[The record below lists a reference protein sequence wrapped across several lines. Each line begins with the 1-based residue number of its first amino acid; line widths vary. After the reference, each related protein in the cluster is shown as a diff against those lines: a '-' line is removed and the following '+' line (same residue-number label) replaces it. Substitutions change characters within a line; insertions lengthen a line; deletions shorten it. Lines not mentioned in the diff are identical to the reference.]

1 MGKNETKNYVG
12 GSGMDDMELDERD
25 IQLMEESRKEGK
37 KKLFIALGAIVLA
50 VIVVVIYIVVRKN
63 MTGKSESEDLIK
75 TYMEGLEEA
84 DLDKVESVMDPD
96 TIDSDSSKDLV
107 TVFQTYKENNI
118 EYTVSYTVGSE
129 MCIRDSSYTMGDGHV
144 AESSDL
150 AAVSSTVYGKT
161 QKEAG
166 ISKGYVIPVTG
177 KIMMTF
183 QGQTSPYDLDMDII
197 CYEKDGEW
205 YLGGTVMTT
214 GDTTTDDTT
223 E

>member
-50 VIVVVIYIVVRKN
+50 VIVVVIYIVARKN

-96 TIDSDSSKDLV
+96 TIDSDSLKNLV

-118 EYTVSYTVGSE
+118 EYTV
-129 MCIRDSSYTMGDGHV
+129 SYTMGDGHV

>member
-37 KKLFIALGAIVLA
+37 KQLFIALGAIVLA
-50 VIVVVIYIVVRKN
+50 VIVVVIYIVVKKN
-63 MTGKSESEDLIK
+63 MTGKSESEELIK

-118 EYTVSYTVGSE
+118 EYTVSYT
-129 MCIRDSSYTMGDGHV
+129 MGDGHV
-144 AESSDL
+144 AESGDL

-177 KIMMTF
+177 TIMMTF

>member
-118 EYTVSYTVGSE
+118 EYTVSYT
-129 MCIRDSSYTMGDGHV
+129 MGDGHV
-144 AESSDL
+144 A
-150 AAVSSTVYGKT
+150 
-161 QKEAG
+161 
-166 ISKGYVIPVTG
+166 
-177 KIMMTF
+177 
-183 QGQTSPYDLDMDII
+183 
-197 CYEKDGEW
+197 
-205 YLGGTVMTT
+205 
-214 GDTTTDDTT
+214 
-223 E
+223 

>member
-63 MTGKSESEDLIK
+63 MTGKSESEELIK

-118 EYTVSYTVGSE
+118 EYTVG
-129 MCIRDSSYTMGDGHV
+129 YTMGDGHV
-144 AESSDL
+144 AESGDL

-177 KIMMTF
+177 TIMMTF

>member
-63 MTGKSESEDLIK
+63 MTGKSESEELIK

-118 EYTVSYTVGSE
+118 EYTVSYT
-129 MCIRDSSYTMGDGHV
+129 MGDGHV
-144 AESSDL
+144 AESGDL

-161 QKEAG
+161 QK
-166 ISKGYVIPVTG
+166 KQVY
-177 KIMMTF
+177 
-183 QGQTSPYDLDMDII
+183 QR
-197 CYEKDGEW
+197 
-205 YLGGTVMTT
+205 VMSFRLP
-214 GDTTTDDTT
+214 
-223 E
+223 ER

>member
-63 MTGKSESEDLIK
+63 MTGKSESEELIK

-118 EYTVSYTVGSE
+118 EYTVSYT
-129 MCIRDSSYTMGDGHV
+129 MGDGHV
-144 AESSDL
+144 AESGDL

-177 KIMMTF
+177 TIMMTF

>member
-50 VIVVVIYIVVRKN
+50 VIVVVIYLVVRKN

-118 EYTVSYTVGSE
+118 EYTVSYT
-129 MCIRDSSYTMGDGHV
+129 MGDGHV

-150 AAVSSTVYGKT
+150 AGSQQHCIWKDPEGSRYIKGLCHSGYRKDNDDIPGSDFTV
-161 QKEAG
+161 
-166 ISKGYVIPVTG
+166 
-177 KIMMTF
+177 
-183 QGQTSPYDLDMDII
+183 
-197 CYEKDGEW
+197 
-205 YLGGTVMTT
+205 
-214 GDTTTDDTT
+214 
-223 E
+223 

>member
-12 GSGMDDMELDERD
+12 GSGMDDMELDDRD

-50 VIVVVIYIVVRKN
+50 VIVVVIYIVARKN

-118 EYTVSYTVGSE
+118 EYTVSYT
-129 MCIRDSSYTMGDGHV
+129 MGDGHV
-144 AESSDL
+144 AESGDL

-177 KIMMTF
+177 TIMMTF

>member
-84 DLDKVESVMDPD
+84 DLDKVESV
-96 TIDSDSSKDLV
+96 KDLV

-118 EYTVSYTVGSE
+118 EYTV
-129 MCIRDSSYTMGDGHV
+129 SYTMGDGHV

>member
-25 IQLMEESRKEGK
+25 IRLMEESRKEGK

-50 VIVVVIYIVVRKN
+50 LIVVVIYIVVRKN
-63 MTGKSESEDLIK
+63 MTGKSESEELIK

-118 EYTVSYTVGSE
+118 EYTVSYT
-129 MCIRDSSYTMGDGHV
+129 MGDGHV
-144 AESSDL
+144 AESGDL

-177 KIMMTF
+177 TIMMTF

>member
-118 EYTVSYTVGSE
+118 EYTVN
-129 MCIRDSSYTMGDGHV
+129 GHV

>member
-118 EYTVSYTVGSE
+118 EYTVSYT
-129 MCIRDSSYTMGDGHV
+129 TGDGHV

>member
-1 MGKNETKNYVG
+1 MEKNETKNYVG

-63 MTGKSESEDLIK
+63 MIGKSESENLIK

-118 EYTVSYTVGSE
+118 EYTVSYT
-129 MCIRDSSYTMGDGHV
+129 MGDGHV
-144 AESSDL
+144 AESGDL

-177 KIMMTF
+177 TIMMTF

>member
-63 MTGKSESEDLIK
+63 MIGKSESENLIK

-96 TIDSDSSKDLV
+96 TIDSDSSNDLV

-118 EYTVSYTVGSE
+118 EYTVSYT
-129 MCIRDSSYTMGDGHV
+129 MGDGHV
-144 AESSDL
+144 AESGDL

-166 ISKGYVIPVTG
+166 ISKGYVISVTG
-177 KIMMTF
+177 TIMMTF

>member
-1 MGKNETKNYVG
+1 
-12 GSGMDDMELDERD
+12 MDDMELDERD

-63 MTGKSESEDLIK
+63 MTGKSESEELIK

-118 EYTVSYTVGSE
+118 EYTVSYT
-129 MCIRDSSYTMGDGHV
+129 MGDGHV
-144 AESSDL
+144 AESGDL
-150 AAVSSTVYGKT
+150 AAVSSTVYGNT

-177 KIMMTF
+177 TIMMTF

>member
-63 MTGKSESEDLIK
+63 MTGKSESENLIK

-118 EYTVSYTVGSE
+118 EYTVSYT
-129 MCIRDSSYTMGDGHV
+129 MGDGHV
-144 AESSDL
+144 AEYGDL

-177 KIMMTF
+177 TIMMTF

>member
-50 VIVVVIYIVVRKN
+50 VIVVVIYIVVKKN
-63 MTGKSESEDLIK
+63 MTGKSESEELIK

-118 EYTVSYTVGSE
+118 EYTVSYT
-129 MCIRDSSYTMGDGHV
+129 MGDGHV
-144 AESSDL
+144 AESGDL
-150 AAVSSTVYGKT
+150 AAVSSTGYGKT

-166 ISKGYVIPVTG
+166 ISKGYVISVTG
-177 KIMMTF
+177 TIMMTF

>member
-63 MTGKSESEDLIK
+63 MTGKSESEELIK

-118 EYTVSYTVGSE
+118 EYTVSYT
-129 MCIRDSSYTMGDGHV
+129 MGDGHV
-144 AESSDL
+144 AEYGDL

-177 KIMMTF
+177 TIMMTF

>member
-12 GSGMDDMELDERD
+12 GSGMDDMELDDRD

-50 VIVVVIYIVVRKN
+50 VIVVVIYIVARKN

-96 TIDSDSSKDLV
+96 TIDSDSSKNLV

-118 EYTVSYTVGSE
+118 EYTVSYT
-129 MCIRDSSYTMGDGHV
+129 MGDGYV

>member
-50 VIVVVIYIVVRKN
+50 VIVVVIYIVVKKN
-63 MTGKSESEDLIK
+63 MTGKSESEELIK

-118 EYTVSYTVGSE
+118 EYTVSYT
-129 MCIRDSSYTMGDGHV
+129 MGDGHV
-144 AESSDL
+144 AESGDL

-161 QKEAG
+161 QKGAG

-177 KIMMTF
+177 TIMMTF

>member
-12 GSGMDDMELDERD
+12 GSGMDEMELDERD

-118 EYTVSYTVGSE
+118 EYTVSYT
-129 MCIRDSSYTMGDGHV
+129 MGDGHV

-150 AAVSSTVYGKT
+150 VAVSSTVYGKT

-214 GDTTTDDTT
+214 GDRTTDDTT

>member
-50 VIVVVIYIVVRKN
+50 VIVVVIYIVVKKN
-63 MTGKSESEDLIK
+63 MTGKSESEELIK

-118 EYTVSYTVGSE
+118 EYTVSYT
-129 MCIRDSSYTMGDGHV
+129 MGDGHV
-144 AESSDL
+144 AESGDL

-177 KIMMTF
+177 KILMTF

>member
-50 VIVVVIYIVVRKN
+50 VIVVVIYIVVKKN
-63 MTGKSESEDLIK
+63 MTGKSESEELIK

-118 EYTVSYTVGSE
+118 EYTVSYT
-129 MCIRDSSYTMGDGHV
+129 MGDGHV
-144 AESSDL
+144 AESGDL

>member
-50 VIVVVIYIVVRKN
+50 VIVVVTYIVVKKN
-63 MTGKSESEDLIK
+63 MTGKSESEELIK

-118 EYTVSYTVGSE
+118 EYTVSYT
-129 MCIRDSSYTMGDGHV
+129 MGDGHV
-144 AESSDL
+144 AESGDL
-150 AAVSSTVYGKT
+150 TAVSRTVYGKT

-177 KIMMTF
+177 TIMMTF

-214 GDTTTDDTT
+214 GDTATDDTT

>member
-107 TVFQTYKENNI
+107 TVFQTYKENI
-118 EYTVSYTVGSE
+118 QAAIPWV
-129 MCIRDSSYTMGDGHV
+129 MGMWQSP
-144 AESSDL
+144 AIWRQS
-150 AAVSSTVYGKT
+150 AALYMERPRRKQVY
-161 QKEAG
+161 QRVM
-166 ISKGYVIPVTG
+166 S
-177 KIMMTF
+177 F
-183 QGQTSPYDLDMDII
+183 QLP
-197 CYEKDGEW
+197 ER
-205 YLGGTVMTT
+205 
-214 GDTTTDDTT
+214 
-223 E
+223 

>member
-50 VIVVVIYIVVRKN
+50 VIVVVIYIVVKKN
-63 MTGKSESEDLIK
+63 MTGKSESEELIK

-118 EYTVSYTVGSE
+118 EYTVSYT
-129 MCIRDSSYTMGDGHV
+129 MGDGHV
-144 AESSDL
+144 AESGDL

-166 ISKGYVIPVTG
+166 ISMGYVIPVTG
-177 KIMMTF
+177 TIMMTF

>member
-118 EYTVSYTVGSE
+118 EYTVSYT
-129 MCIRDSSYTMGDGHV
+129 MGDGHV
-144 AESSDL
+144 AESGDL
-150 AAVSSTVYGKT
+150 AAVSSTVYGNT

-177 KIMMTF
+177 TIMMTF

>member
-63 MTGKSESEDLIK
+63 MTGKSESEELIK

-84 DLDKVESVMDPD
+84 DHDKVESVMDPD

-118 EYTVSYTVGSE
+118 EYTVSYT
-129 MCIRDSSYTMGDGHV
+129 MGDGHV
-144 AESSDL
+144 AESGDL

-177 KIMMTF
+177 TIMMTF

>member
-12 GSGMDDMELDERD
+12 GSGMDDMELDDRD

-50 VIVVVIYIVVRKN
+50 VIVVVIYIVARKN

-96 TIDSDSSKDLV
+96 TIDSDSSKNLV

-118 EYTVSYTVGSE
+118 EYTVSYT
-129 MCIRDSSYTMGDGHV
+129 MGDGHV
-144 AESSDL
+144 AESGDL

>member
-63 MTGKSESEDLIK
+63 MIGKSESENLIK

-118 EYTVSYTVGSE
+118 EYTVSYT
-129 MCIRDSSYTMGDGHV
+129 MGDGHV
-144 AESSDL
+144 AESGDL

-177 KIMMTF
+177 TIMMTF

>member
-118 EYTVSYTVGSE
+118 EYTVSYT
-129 MCIRDSSYTMGDGHV
+129 MGDGHV

-150 AAVSSTVYGKT
+150 AAFSSTVYGKT

>member
-63 MTGKSESEDLIK
+63 MIGKSESENLIK

-118 EYTVSYTVGSE
+118 EYTVSYT
-129 MCIRDSSYTMGDGHV
+129 MGEGHV
-144 AESSDL
+144 AESGDL

-177 KIMMTF
+177 TIMMTF

>member
-12 GSGMDDMELDERD
+12 GSGMDDMELDDRD

-50 VIVVVIYIVVRKN
+50 VIVVVIYIVARKN
-63 MTGKSESEDLIK
+63 MTGKSESEELIK

-118 EYTVSYTVGSE
+118 EYTVSYT
-129 MCIRDSSYTMGDGHV
+129 MGDGHV
-144 AESSDL
+144 AESGDL

>member
-12 GSGMDDMELDERD
+12 GSGMNDMELDERD

-63 MTGKSESEDLIK
+63 MTGKSESEELIK

-118 EYTVSYTVGSE
+118 EYTVSYT
-129 MCIRDSSYTMGDGHV
+129 MGDGHV
-144 AESSDL
+144 AESGDL
-150 AAVSSTVYGKT
+150 AAVSSTVYGNT

-177 KIMMTF
+177 TIMMTF

>member
-12 GSGMDDMELDERD
+12 GSGMDDMELDDRD

-50 VIVVVIYIVVRKN
+50 VIVVVIYIVARKN

-96 TIDSDSSKDLV
+96 TIDSDSSKNLV

-118 EYTVSYTVGSE
+118 EYTVSYT
-129 MCIRDSSYTMGDGHV
+129 MGDGHV
-144 AESSDL
+144 AEVQRSGGSQQHCIWKDPEGSRYIKGLCHSSYRKDNDDIPG
-150 AAVSSTVYGKT
+150 SDFTV
-161 QKEAG
+161 
-166 ISKGYVIPVTG
+166 
-177 KIMMTF
+177 
-183 QGQTSPYDLDMDII
+183 
-197 CYEKDGEW
+197 
-205 YLGGTVMTT
+205 
-214 GDTTTDDTT
+214 
-223 E
+223 